1 MNNRITVLL
10 PSLLLSL
17 ALPLMAA
24 EPVWID
30 VSSPEE
36 YAQQHLADAIHIP
49 HTRIARGVSTR
60 YPDKNTPLN
69 LYDRGGNRAQQAS
82 EALQILGYRQVSA
95 KGGFDDLEATGI
107 PSRYT
112 ASEAAPAL
120 SAPLTLAPVS
130 YPAVPPAH

>member
-1 MNNRITVLL
+1 MNNQTTLLL

-69 LYDRGGNRAQQAS
+69 LYDRGGNRAQLAS

-95 KGGFDDLEATGI
+95 KGGFDDLEATGV
-107 PSRYT
+107 PARYT
-112 ASEAAPAL
+112 ASEAAPAQGE
-120 SAPLTLAPVS
+120 PVTLEPAS
-130 YPAVPPAH
+130 YPPAPPAH